1 MTISME
7 SRVAFND
14 LQSLNGEGVF
24 PGDAM
29 TSQQPQPTP
38 EMQRVLELLAERKK
52 GLPSRYEISFQD
64 ARRALI
70 EERKWWIETA
80 PRMASAEETVMT
92 IEGRAVRMRRNV
104 PQNAREDTEI
114 IYLHGGGWCVGAI
127 ETHDAIVR
135 GLADATRHPV
145 VALDYSLAPEHP
157 YPAALHD
164 LTQVL
169 AALRQQRPEGTR
181 WVLAGDSAG
190 ANMAL
195 LEAQRAR
202 DAGERMPDALL
213 LLYGAYLPVRPTR
226 SYEAYADGRYGMSKA
241 AMARYEHHYLGG
253 RDGASVTQAFP
264 MFAGLRNLP
273 PMLIGAC
280 ELDVLFDD
288 SLRLHQAVQDFGGR
302 TELEIYRGAVHGFL
316 TYGRMMEAPRQA
328 FENMGAYLD
337 RVLAPEAQELS
348 A

>member
-1 MTISME
+1 MTLT
-7 SRVAFND
+7 D
-14 LQSLNGEGVF
+14 LQP
-24 PGDAM
+24 PGDEGDFSNAPM
-29 TSQQPQPTP
+29 TAIRAQPTP
-38 EMQRVLELLAERKK
+38 EMQRVLDTLAERKK
-52 GLPSRYEISFQD
+52 GQPSRYEIAFED

-80 PRMASAEETVMT
+80 PRMASAEDRWMDV
-92 IEGRAVRMRRNV
+92 EGRSVRMRRNL
-104 PQNAREDTEI
+104 PLDARDDTEI

-157 YPAALHD
+157 FPAAFHD
-164 LTQVL
+164 LTHVL
-169 AALRQQRPEGTR
+169 ATLRQERPAGTR

-190 ANMAL
+190 ANLAL
-195 LEAQRAR
+195 LEAMRAR
-202 DAGERMPDALL
+202 DAGQPMPDALL

-226 SYEAYADGRYGMSKA
+226 SYEAYADGRFGMSKA

-253 RDGASVTQAFP
+253 RSGESVPQAFP

-280 ELDVLFDD
+280 ELDVLLDD
-288 SLRLHQAVQDFGGR
+288 SLRLHQAVRDYGGLA
-302 TELEIYRGAVHGFL
+302 ELEIYRGAVHGFL
-316 TYGRMMEAPRQA
+316 TYGRMMEAPREA
-328 FENMGAYLD
+328 FENMGRFLD
-337 RVLAPEAQELS
+337 RVLAPAAQALS

>member
-1 MTISME
+1 MTTPRE
-7 SRVAFND
+7 THVAFQD
-14 LQSLNGEGVF
+14 
-24 PGDAM
+24 P
-29 TSQQPQPTP
+29 QPQPSA
-38 EMQRVLELLAERKK
+38 EMQRVLDLLAERKK
-52 GLPSRYEISFQD
+52 GQPSRYAIPFAD

-70 EERKWWIETA
+70 EERQWWIETA
-80 PRMASAEETVMT
+80 PRMASAHEDVMT
-92 IEGRAVRMRRNV
+92 IEGRTVRLRRNL
-104 PQNAREDTEI
+104 PLDAREDTEI

-157 YPAALHD
+157 FPAALHD

-169 AALRQQRPEGTR
+169 ATLRTQRPEGTR

-190 ANMAL
+190 ANLAL

-202 DAGERMPDALL
+202 DAGQRLPDALL

-264 MFAGLRNLP
+264 MFAGLSDLP
-273 PMLIGAC
+273 PMLIAAC

-302 TELEIYRGAVHGFL
+302 SELEIYKGAVHGFL
-316 TYGRMMEAPRQA
+316 TYGRMMDAPREA
-328 FENMGAYLD
+328 FESMGRYLD
-337 RVLAPEAQELS
+337 RVLAAEAQELS

>member
-1 MTISME
+1 MTLT
-7 SRVAFND
+7 D
-14 LQSLNGEGVF
+14 LQPPSDGGDVF
-24 PGDAM
+24 DNASPAYR
-29 TSQQPQPTP
+29 PQPTP
-38 EMQRVLELLAERKK
+38 EMQRVLDILTERKK
-52 GLPSRYEISFQD
+52 GQPSRYEISFED

-80 PRMASAEETVMT
+80 PRMASAEEQQMV
-92 IEGRAVRMRRNV
+92 IEGRSVRMRRNL
-104 PQNAREDTEI
+104 PIDAREDTEI

-145 VALDYSLAPEHP
+145 LALDYSLAPEHP
-157 YPAALHD
+157 FPAAFHD
-164 LTQVL
+164 LTRVL
-169 AALRQQRPEGTR
+169 AALRRERPPGTR

-190 ANMAL
+190 ANLAL
-195 LEAQRAR
+195 LEAMRAR

-226 SYEAYADGRYGMSKA
+226 SYEAYADGRFGMSKA
-241 AMARYEHHYLGG
+241 AMVRYEHHYLGG
-253 RDGASVTQAFP
+253 RLGESVPQAFP
-264 MFAGLRNLP
+264 MFAGLRKLP

-288 SLRLHQAVQDFGGR
+288 SLRLHQAVQDYGGHA
-302 TELEIYRGAVHGFL
+302 ELEVYRGAVHGFL

-328 FENMGAYLD
+328 FESMGRFLD
-337 RVLAPEAQELS
+337 RVLAVEPQALS